1 MGLRD
6 VFKSLLIL
14 IILVVAV
21 FQNKNQTFNHFSTPP
36 YLYFNICHFSRIA
49 QYLLW
54 QCNKVLQSTVENILV
69 SKVRLIFLKCCRE
82 NLSFR
87 NLMLGEKE
95 WKYVAQQISPA
106 HRTINFSQLLKRNLL
121 SETYS
126 FSGSTGIY
134 LIEFNNNNNKVQ
146 NKFKVNNRTTR
157 QNSAVFLVNFK
168 YIWHVVLV
176 FFLLTLN
183 M

>member
-1 MGLRD
+1 
-6 VFKSLLIL
+6 
-14 IILVVAV
+14 
-21 FQNKNQTFNHFSTPP
+21 
-36 YLYFNICHFSRIA
+36 
-49 QYLLW
+49 
-54 QCNKVLQSTVENILV
+54 
-69 SKVRLIFLKCCRE
+69 
-82 NLSFR
+82 
-87 NLMLGEKE
+87 MLGEKE

-146 NKFKVNNRTTR
+146 NKSKVNNRTTR

-168 YIWHVVLV
+168 YI
-176 FFLLTLN
+176 
-183 M
+183 